1 MKRIISVLL
10 VAVLL
15 LTCLCACAPS
25 ESEGDTTTTTTTTT
39 GSPTQG
45 TADLTLNPLTGENDI
60 VAGTATRPVAIM
72 VPNDSWVIG
81 YQMGIDKA
89 DFYMECETEGA
100 IPRLMTVFAGAS
112 RIPEAYG
119 PIRSARSP
127 FVTTANE
134 LGFVLTFTGATTHV
148 RKKITDYGLNI
159 LYIEKLRD
167 PITFWRDPY
176 LTQHVSN
183 YHNVLTGGE
192 KMTAK
197 LEKMNY
203 SSTPIKPMPFAFG
216 EKAGTAA
223 ATKFQLNTTP
233 SHRATFIYDS
243 TTGLYGKNIGKMD
256 SCKPHKTL
264 EGNQIRVANVLVLYA
279 PKFVENKDETKNWY
293 DFNLGSGTGY
303 VFSGGTYRKINY
315 TRSADSLTLT
325 EQTGE
330 QVVLATG
337 KTYMVLAD
345 ATLESKLIVQ

>member
-1 MKRIISVLL
+1 MKRIVSVLL
-10 VAVLL
+10 VAILL

-25 ESEGDTTTTTTTTT
+25 EDEGDTTTTTT
-39 GSPTQG
+39 GSPTQNNSG
-45 TADLTLNPLTGENDI
+45 VTLNPLTGENDI

-72 VPNDSWVIG
+72 VPNDSQVIG

-112 RIPEAYG
+112 RIPETYG

-134 LGFVLTFTGATTHV
+134 LGFVLTFSGATTHV
-148 RKKITDYGLNI
+148 RQKMTDYGLNI
-159 LYIEKLRD
+159 LNAGAIGN
-167 PITFWRDPY
+167 PTFWRDSY
-176 LTQHVSN
+176 LTQHVTN
-183 YHNVLTGGE
+183 YHNLVTSGE
-192 KMTAK
+192 QMTAK
-197 LEKMNY
+197 LEKMSY

-216 EKAGTAA
+216 EKAGTAT

-243 TTGLYGKNIGKMD
+243 TTGLYGKNIGNMD

-264 EGNQIRVANVLVLYA
+264 EGNQIHVANVLVLYA
-279 PKFVENKDETKNWY
+279 PKFVENKNEKTTWY
-293 DFNLGSGTGY
+293 DFNFGSGTGY

-325 EQTGE
+325 EQSGE